1 MNETKA
7 LQRVHPQG
15 EAEQQQGGED
25 QPAATGE
32 TFGGKVGLRWD
43 EEAAVTAFG
52 QWPYFVE
59 FLKTAGLFEA
69 WGKDCPL
76 TYSSPHAPDKREG
89 LATLLLSVL
98 AGQRRDAHIDALR
111 ADTLAP
117 TLLGVGKLVSE
128 DSARRAFKHVDEEAC
143 QDWLERHLKRSYEE
157 LLEEDWIFDVD
168 ATVKPLYG
176 RQEGARLGYNPAKPG
191 RPSHVYHS
199 YMAANIRLLLG
210 VEVQPGNQTAPSY
223 APPRLGAFWDERK
236 PDRQPKLLRGDAHG
250 GTEQA
255 MLGAEQRSLDYLFR
269 LRQTTGVKRLIAR
282 LFASDDWARR
292 TRLARRAR
300 RVAVARL
307 EPQPKSDRMA
317 ATSSRLIGLRRE
329 RGATAAAAIVGTD
342 RSSRRRH
349 LVRVRRTG
357 DVARGEAGSDR
368 AVVPRPRRRGEQ
380 LRRTEEPIGL
390 DGLHDARL
398 EAQPSDGGRDG
409 AGLQRV
415 GIVHAVDGGGPGRS
429 DHDAAAAVARPCA
442 AYPARA
448 SDDADDHELARQ
460 GAPEAD
466 GIGDGQRVSQARVA
480 ATAEQLGSPTRWR
493 LILSWIF
500 RDFLDG
506 RVAGTDF
513 RLADCL
519 A

>member
-76 TYSSPHAPDKREG
+76 TYSSPHAPDKRE
-89 LATLLLSVL
+89 VL
-98 AGQRRDAHIDALR
+98 
-111 ADTLAP
+111 
-117 TLLGVGKLVSE
+117 
-128 DSARRAFKHVDEEAC
+128 
-143 QDWLERHLKRSYEE
+143 
-157 LLEEDWIFDVD
+157 
-168 ATVKPLYG
+168 
-176 RQEGARLGYNPAKPG
+176 
-191 RPSHVYHS
+191 
-199 YMAANIRLLLG
+199 
-210 VEVQPGNQTAPSY
+210 
-223 APPRLGAFWDERK
+223 APPRLGAFLDERK

-255 MLGAEQRSLDYLFR
+255 MLGAEQRGLDYLFR

-282 LFASDDWARR
+282 LFASDDWAPAGQGWPGVRGELPLPGWSRSRKVIVWRR
-292 TRLARRAR
+292 QVRDSLAFDESAGQQPRQLSLGRTEVVEGGILYEYAVRATSLEEKLEAIAQLYRDRGDAENNFDERKNPSGWTGSTTRDLKRSRVMAGVIALVYNGWGLFTRLTAGGKGEAITTRPLLLHGLARRTWHGR
-300 RVAVARL
+300 RTTL
-307 EPQPKSDRMA
+307 TI
-317 ATSSRLIGLRRE
+317 TSSHAKARQ
-329 RGATAAAAIVGTD
+329 
-342 RSSRRRH
+342 
-349 LVRVRRTG
+349 RRTALETASG
-357 DVARGEAGSDR
+357 F
-368 AVVPRPRRRGEQ
+368 
-380 LRRTEEPIGL
+380 LK
-390 DGLHDARL
+390 RL
-398 EAQPSDGGRDG
+398 
-409 AGLQRV
+409 
-415 GIVHAVDGGGPGRS
+415 
-429 DHDAAAAVARPCA
+429 
-442 AYPARA
+442 
-448 SDDADDHELARQ
+448 
-460 GAPEAD
+460 
-466 GIGDGQRVSQARVA
+466 A

>member
-76 TYSSPHAPDKREG
+76 TYSSPHAPDKRE
-89 LATLLLSVL
+89 VL
-98 AGQRRDAHIDALR
+98 
-111 ADTLAP
+111 
-117 TLLGVGKLVSE
+117 
-128 DSARRAFKHVDEEAC
+128 
-143 QDWLERHLKRSYEE
+143 
-157 LLEEDWIFDVD
+157 
-168 ATVKPLYG
+168 
-176 RQEGARLGYNPAKPG
+176 
-191 RPSHVYHS
+191 
-199 YMAANIRLLLG
+199 
-210 VEVQPGNQTAPSY
+210 
-223 APPRLGAFWDERK
+223 APPRLGAFLDERK

-255 MLGAEQRSLDYLFR
+255 MLGAEQRGLDYLFR

-282 LFASDDWARR
+282 LFASDDWAPAGQGWPGVRGELPLPGWSRSRKVIVWRRQVRDSLAFDESAGQQPRQLSLGRTEVVEGGILYEYAVRATSLEEKLEAIAQLYRDRGDAENNFDERKNPSGWTGSTTRDLKRSRVMAGVMALVYNGWGLFTRLTAGGKGEAITTRPLLLHGLARR
-292 TRLARRAR
+292 TRHGRRTT
-300 RVAVARL
+300 L
-307 EPQPKSDRMA
+307 TI
-317 ATSSRLIGLRRE
+317 TSS
-329 RGATAAAAIVGTD
+329 
-342 RSSRRRH
+342 
-349 LVRVRRTG
+349 
-357 DVARGEAGSDR
+357 
-368 AVVPRPRRRGEQ
+368 
-380 LRRTEEPIGL
+380 
-390 DGLHDARL
+390 
-398 EAQPSDGGRDG
+398 
-409 AGLQRV
+409 
-415 GIVHAVDGGGPGRS
+415 HAK
-429 DHDAAAAVARPCA
+429 
-442 AYPARA
+442 
-448 SDDADDHELARQ
+448 ARQ
-460 GAPEAD
+460 MRTALETASGFLK
-466 GIGDGQRVSQARVA
+466 RLA

>member
-76 TYSSPHAPDKREG
+76 TYSSPHAPDKRE
-89 LATLLLSVL
+89 VL
-98 AGQRRDAHIDALR
+98 
-111 ADTLAP
+111 
-117 TLLGVGKLVSE
+117 
-128 DSARRAFKHVDEEAC
+128 
-143 QDWLERHLKRSYEE
+143 
-157 LLEEDWIFDVD
+157 
-168 ATVKPLYG
+168 
-176 RQEGARLGYNPAKPG
+176 
-191 RPSHVYHS
+191 
-199 YMAANIRLLLG
+199 
-210 VEVQPGNQTAPSY
+210 
-223 APPRLGAFWDERK
+223 APPRLGAFLDERK

-255 MLGAEQRSLDYLFR
+255 MLGAEQRGLDYLFR

-282 LFASDDWARR
+282 LFASDDWAPAGQGWPGVRGELPLPGGWSRSRKVIVWRRQVRDSLAFDESAGQQPRQLSLGRTEVVEGGILYEYAVRATSLEEKLEAIAQLYRDRGDAENNFDERKNPSGWTGSTTRDLKRSRVMAGVMALVYNGWGLFTRLTAGGKGEAITTRPLLLHGLARR
-292 TRLARRAR
+292 TRHGRRTT
-300 RVAVARL
+300 L
-307 EPQPKSDRMA
+307 TI
-317 ATSSRLIGLRRE
+317 TSSHAKARQ
-329 RGATAAAAIVGTD
+329 
-342 RSSRRRH
+342 
-349 LVRVRRTG
+349 RRTALETASG
-357 DVARGEAGSDR
+357 F
-368 AVVPRPRRRGEQ
+368 
-380 LRRTEEPIGL
+380 LK
-390 DGLHDARL
+390 RL
-398 EAQPSDGGRDG
+398 
-409 AGLQRV
+409 
-415 GIVHAVDGGGPGRS
+415 
-429 DHDAAAAVARPCA
+429 
-442 AYPARA
+442 
-448 SDDADDHELARQ
+448 
-460 GAPEAD
+460 
-466 GIGDGQRVSQARVA
+466 A

>member
-76 TYSSPHAPDKREG
+76 TYSSPHAPDKREV

-98 AGQRRDAHIDALR
+98 AGQRRYAHIDALR

-128 DSARRAFKHVDEEAC
+128 GSARRAFKHVDEEAC

-157 LLEEDWIFDVD
+157 LLEEDWILDVD

-210 VEVQPGNQTAPSY
+210 VEVQPGHQTAPSY
-223 APPRLGAFWDERK
+223 APPRLGAFLDERK

-255 MLGAEQRSLDYLFR
+255 MLGAEQRGLDYLFR

-282 LFASDDWARR
+282 LFASDDWAPAGQGWPGVRGELPLPGWSRSRKVIVWRRQVRDSLAFDESAGQQPRQLSLGRTEVVEGGILYEYAVRATSLEEKLEAIAQLYRDRGDAENNFDERKNPSGWTGSTTRDLKRSRVMAGVIALVYNGWGLFTRLTAAGKGEAITTRPLLLHGLARR
-292 TRLARRAR
+292 TRHGRRTT
-300 RVAVARL
+300 L
-307 EPQPKSDRMA
+307 TI
-317 ATSSRLIGLRRE
+317 TSSHAKARQ
-329 RGATAAAAIVGTD
+329 
-342 RSSRRRH
+342 
-349 LVRVRRTG
+349 RRTALETASG
-357 DVARGEAGSDR
+357 F
-368 AVVPRPRRRGEQ
+368 
-380 LRRTEEPIGL
+380 LK
-390 DGLHDARL
+390 RL
-398 EAQPSDGGRDG
+398 
-409 AGLQRV
+409 
-415 GIVHAVDGGGPGRS
+415 
-429 DHDAAAAVARPCA
+429 
-442 AYPARA
+442 
-448 SDDADDHELARQ
+448 
-460 GAPEAD
+460 
-466 GIGDGQRVSQARVA
+466 A

>member
-76 TYSSPHAPDKREG
+76 TYSSPHAPDKRE
-89 LATLLLSVL
+89 VL
-98 AGQRRDAHIDALR
+98 
-111 ADTLAP
+111 
-117 TLLGVGKLVSE
+117 
-128 DSARRAFKHVDEEAC
+128 
-143 QDWLERHLKRSYEE
+143 
-157 LLEEDWIFDVD
+157 
-168 ATVKPLYG
+168 
-176 RQEGARLGYNPAKPG
+176 
-191 RPSHVYHS
+191 
-199 YMAANIRLLLG
+199 
-210 VEVQPGNQTAPSY
+210 
-223 APPRLGAFWDERK
+223 APPRLGAFLDERK

-255 MLGAEQRSLDYLFR
+255 MLGAEQRGLDYLFR

-282 LFASDDWARR
+282 LFASDDWAPAGQGWPGVRGELPLPGWSRSRKVIVWRRQVRDSLAFDESAGQQPRQLSLGRTEVVEGGILYEYAVRATSLEEKLEAIAQLYRDRGDAENNFDERKNPSGWTGSTTRDLKRSRVMAGVIALVYNGWGLFTRLTAAGKGEAITTRPLLLHGLARR
-292 TRLARRAR
+292 TRHGRRTT
-300 RVAVARL
+300 L
-307 EPQPKSDRMA
+307 TI
-317 ATSSRLIGLRRE
+317 TSSHAKARQ
-329 RGATAAAAIVGTD
+329 
-342 RSSRRRH
+342 
-349 LVRVRRTG
+349 RRTALETASG
-357 DVARGEAGSDR
+357 F
-368 AVVPRPRRRGEQ
+368 
-380 LRRTEEPIGL
+380 LK
-390 DGLHDARL
+390 RL
-398 EAQPSDGGRDG
+398 
-409 AGLQRV
+409 
-415 GIVHAVDGGGPGRS
+415 
-429 DHDAAAAVARPCA
+429 
-442 AYPARA
+442 
-448 SDDADDHELARQ
+448 
-460 GAPEAD
+460 
-466 GIGDGQRVSQARVA
+466 A

>member
-76 TYSSPHAPDKREG
+76 TYSSPHAPDKRE
-89 LATLLLSVL
+89 VL
-98 AGQRRDAHIDALR
+98 
-111 ADTLAP
+111 
-117 TLLGVGKLVSE
+117 
-128 DSARRAFKHVDEEAC
+128 
-143 QDWLERHLKRSYEE
+143 
-157 LLEEDWIFDVD
+157 
-168 ATVKPLYG
+168 
-176 RQEGARLGYNPAKPG
+176 
-191 RPSHVYHS
+191 
-199 YMAANIRLLLG
+199 
-210 VEVQPGNQTAPSY
+210 
-223 APPRLGAFWDERK
+223 APPRLGAFLDERK

-282 LFASDDWARR
+282 LFASDDWAPAGQGWPGVRGELPLPGWSRSRKVIVWRRQVRDSLAFDESAGQQPRQLSLGRTEVVEGGILYEYAVRATSLEEKLEVIAQLYRDRGDAENNFDERKNPSGWTGSTTRDLKRSRVMAGVMALVYNGWGLFTRLTAGGKGEAITTRPLLLHGLARR
-292 TRLARRAR
+292 TRHGRRTT
-300 RVAVARL
+300 L
-307 EPQPKSDRMA
+307 TI
-317 ATSSRLIGLRRE
+317 TSSHAKARQ
-329 RGATAAAAIVGTD
+329 
-342 RSSRRRH
+342 
-349 LVRVRRTG
+349 RRTALETASG
-357 DVARGEAGSDR
+357 F
-368 AVVPRPRRRGEQ
+368 
-380 LRRTEEPIGL
+380 LK
-390 DGLHDARL
+390 RL
-398 EAQPSDGGRDG
+398 
-409 AGLQRV
+409 
-415 GIVHAVDGGGPGRS
+415 
-429 DHDAAAAVARPCA
+429 
-442 AYPARA
+442 
-448 SDDADDHELARQ
+448 
-460 GAPEAD
+460 
-466 GIGDGQRVSQARVA
+466 A